1 MNYYV
6 KLVLLVFSALI
17 SASIP
22 MTVIYLS
29 ADPSRMGIGTHLVLG
44 IPCSWMLL
52 KNIERKSPMEITSIV
67 IPVGYVALI
76 VTALLSPLGFGPL
89 FEGL

>member
-1 MNYYV
+1 
-6 KLVLLVFSALI
+6 
-17 SASIP
+17 
-22 MTVIYLS
+22 
-29 ADPSRMGIGTHLVLG
+29 LG

-67 IPVGYVALI
+67 MPVGYVALI